1 MTVERG
7 GRFKFPNVQCLDG
20 GKMSESVNIAL
31 ILRDIQLMRKKLDE
45 IEEEL
50 LKLKIQEIEE
60 EEVGE
65 EELKELERLSKE
77 TLEDGISWEEAKK
90 ELGL

>member
-1 MTVERG
+1 
-7 GRFKFPNVQCLDG
+7 
-20 GKMSESVNIAL
+20 MSESVNIAL

-50 LKLKIQEIEE
+50 LKLKMQEIEE

>member
-1 MTVERG
+1 
-7 GRFKFPNVQCLDG
+7 
-20 GKMSESVNIAL
+20 MSESVNINQ

-50 LKLKIQEIEE
+50 LKLKIQELEE
-60 EEVGE
+60 EEVTD

-77 TLEDGISWEEAKK
+77 ARESGIPWEKAKK

>member
-1 MTVERG
+1 
-7 GRFKFPNVQCLDG
+7 
-20 GKMSESVNIAL
+20 MSKEVHL
-31 ILRDIQLMRKKLDE
+31 KTKKL
-45 IEEEL
+45 
-50 LKLKIQEIEE
+50 EE

-65 EELKELERLSKE
+65 VELKELERLSKE

>member
-1 MTVERG
+1 
-7 GRFKFPNVQCLDG
+7 
-20 GKMSESVNIAL
+20 MSESVNIAL
-31 ILRDIQLMRKKLDE
+31 ILKDIQLMRKKLDE

-50 LKLKIQEIEE
+50 LKLKIRELEE
-60 EEVGE
+60 EEVSE

-77 TLEDGISWEEAKK
+77 TLKDGIPWEEAKK

>member
-1 MTVERG
+1 MG
-7 GRFKFPNVQCLDG
+7 
-20 GKMSESVNIAL
+20 ESVNISL

-50 LKLKIQEIEE
+50 LKLKIGGLGE
-60 EEVGE
+60 EEVSE

-77 TLEDGISWEEAKK
+77 TLKNGIPWEEAKR

>member
-1 MTVERG
+1 MTVERKG
-7 GRFKFPNVQCLDG
+7 KFKFPNVQCPDG
-20 GKMSESVNIAL
+20 ENMSGSVNIAL

-50 LKLKIQEIEE
+50 LKLKMQEIEE
-60 EEVGE
+60 EEVSE
-65 EELKELERLSKE
+65 EELRELERLSKE

>member
-1 MTVERG
+1 MG
-7 GRFKFPNVQCLDG
+7 
-20 GKMSESVNIAL
+20 ESINISL

-50 LKLKIQEIEE
+50 LKLKIGELEE
-60 EEVGE
+60 EEVSE
-65 EELKELERLSKE
+65 EELEELERLSKE
-77 TLEDGISWEEAKK
+77 TLKNGVPWEEAKK

>member
-1 MTVERG
+1 
-7 GRFKFPNVQCLDG
+7 
-20 GKMSESVNIAL
+20 MSESINIAL

-50 LKLKIQEIEE
+50 LKLKIQELEE
-60 EEVGE
+60 EEVSE
-65 EELKELERLSKE
+65 EELKELEKLSKE
-77 TLEDGISWEEAKK
+77 TLENGVPWEEAKK

>member
-1 MTVERG
+1 MTIEAWEVE
-7 GRFKFPNVQCLDG
+7 
-20 GKMSESVNIAL
+20 MSKEVHL
-31 ILRDIQLMRKKLDE
+31 KTKKL
-45 IEEEL
+45 
-50 LKLKIQEIEE
+50 EE

-65 EELKELERLSKE
+65 VELKELERLSKE

>member
-1 MTVERG
+1 ME
-7 GRFKFPNVQCLDG
+7 
-20 GKMSESVNIAL
+20 MSKEVHL
-31 ILRDIQLMRKKLDE
+31 KTKKL
-45 IEEEL
+45 
-50 LKLKIQEIEE
+50 EE

-65 EELKELERLSKE
+65 VELRELERLSKE

>member
-1 MTVERG
+1 MGESI
-7 GRFKFPNVQCLDG
+7 NV
-20 GKMSESVNIAL
+20 AL

-50 LKLKIQEIEE
+50 LKLKARELEE
-60 EEVGE
+60 EELSE
-65 EELKELERLSKE
+65 EELKELEKLSKE
-77 TLEDGISWEEAKK
+77 TLENGVPWEKAKE

>member
-1 MTVERG
+1 MAVERKG
-7 GRFKFPNVQCLDG
+7 KFKSLKVQCLG
-20 GKMSESVNIAL
+20 GEKMSESVNIAL

-50 LKLKIQEIEE
+50 LKLKIQKLEE
-60 EEVGE
+60 EEVSD
-65 EELKELERLSKE
+65 EELIELDRLSKE
-77 TLEDGISWEEAKK
+77 TLENGISWEEAKK